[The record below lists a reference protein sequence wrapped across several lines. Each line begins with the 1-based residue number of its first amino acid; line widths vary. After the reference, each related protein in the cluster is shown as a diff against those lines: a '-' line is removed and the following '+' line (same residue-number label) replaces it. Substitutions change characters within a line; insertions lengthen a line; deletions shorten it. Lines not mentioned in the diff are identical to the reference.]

1 MLPGILFSS
10 VSCHA
15 LVGAACLLQAIG
27 CVCLH
32 TVVGGNRTSTFMHFC
47 SAMAIYTWRREARTA
62 CSSAAAFVAKAPL
75 TAVYKWRFDL
85 TPTTKT
91 CKLEGGR
98 VFLASTQLRTL
109 L

>member
-32 TVVGGNRTSTFMHFC
+32 TVVGGNRTSTLCIF
-47 SAMAIYTWRREARTA
+47 
-62 CSSAAAFVAKAPL
+62 
-75 TAVYKWRFDL
+75 AVPWLF
-85 TPTTKT
+85 TPGEEKPA
-91 CKLEGGR
+91 LHA
-98 VFLASTQLRTL
+98 VQQQLL
-109 L
+109 